1 MAYARLVASV
11 ARVLAHRMGETR
23 FRAVA
28 GHAEAPILYPCK
40 ESEAH
45 MTKTAKLSMVGVLVV
60 ALLALFAVSGCS
72 GMDDNANTGENG
84 NADNAANTDNG
95 GNADGNAGDNAD
107 SDNSG
112 SDNGGDNSGD
122 NNNADNSQSGKVE
135 GVNGEVDGT
144 VLKVPN
150 GWVAYSGGDMI
161 ALVDTSTE
169 PGYEWTA
176 EIDGTTV
183 LKDTD
188 ADLPSSTYY
197 DQSATDVVGAPGMH
211 VFGFVADDQNNGD
224 STVTMKMTATES
236 GQVDT
241 TIVLKASVQNGAFT
255 DVTVQE
261 S

>member
-1 MAYARLVASV
+1 
-11 ARVLAHRMGETR
+11 
-23 FRAVA
+23 
-28 GHAEAPILYPCK
+28 
-40 ESEAH
+40 
-45 MTKTAKLSMVGVLVV
+45 MVGVLVV

-72 GMDDNANTGENG
+72 GMDDNANSGENG
-84 NADNAANTDNG
+84 NADNTANTDG
-95 GNADGNAGDNAD
+95 GDNADNNAGDNG
-107 SDNSG
+107 N
-112 SDNGGDNSGD
+112 NGD

-135 GVNGEVDGT
+135 GVNGEADGT

-176 EIDGTTV
+176 EIDGNTV

-211 VFGFVADDQNNGD
+211 VFGFVADDQNSGD

>member
-1 MAYARLVASV
+1 
-11 ARVLAHRMGETR
+11 
-23 FRAVA
+23 
-28 GHAEAPILYPCK
+28 
-40 ESEAH
+40 
-45 MTKTAKLSMVGVLVV
+45 MVGVLVV

-84 NADNAANTDNG
+84 NADNTANTDNG
-95 GNADGNAGDNAD
+95 GNADGNADSGDN
-107 SDNSG
+107 N
-112 SDNGGDNSGD
+112 SDNGNNNGD
-122 NNNADNSQSGKVE
+122 NNNADSSQSNKVE
-135 GVNGEVDGT
+135 GVNGEADGT

-183 LKDTD
+183 LKGTD

-211 VFGFVADDQNNGD
+211 VFGFVADDQNSGD